1 MARYIHVRNN
11 VVVNVVEYPFVPPLV
26 SDEGD
31 DIVRDP
37 TDTSAVGDVFD
48 MTDTRK
54 ERELDR
60 LDNTSRV
67 VLKELFRLTN
77 DLRAESSPAKPAL
90 TPAQYR
96 AFLKTL
102 I

>member
-1 MARYIHVRNN
+1 MARYMHVRNN
-11 VVVNVVEYPFVPPLV
+11 VIVNVVEYPFVPPLV

-37 TDTSAVGDVFD
+37 TDTSAVGGVFD

-77 DLRAESSPAKPAL
+77 ESRDNASPSLPPL
-90 TPAQYR
+90 TVAQYR

-102 I
+102 L